1 MKNKSIKSLVIVI
14 AILALAITI
23 AGCSSSKNIAA
34 GSTWEVAKTTD
45 LSELTIADGAAIKA
59 PEGYS
64 VTMTVNS
71 IGTAINPG
79 TYKGK
84 IVLTVTEEIKIGGM
98 PGGGMPA
105 GGSPDAG
112 GGMPGG
118 GAPVAGAPGGAGGAP
133 GGEVGGMPGA
143 APVGGAPGGAPGRE
157 GGPVARLV
165 ACQADRPVA
174 HQPLSGR
181 LFT

>member
-45 LSELTIADGAAIKA
+45 LSDLTIADGAAIKA

-105 GGSPDAG
+105 GGPPDAWPRGWRFARWRGWWHARRTGRWRISPFQG
-112 GGMPGG
+112 GCLRRKRQIYSGKIC
-118 GAPVAGAPGGAGGAP
+118 
-133 GGEVGGMPGA
+133 
-143 APVGGAPGGAPGRE
+143 RSI
-157 GGPVARLV
+157 
-165 ACQADRPVA
+165 
-174 HQPLSGR
+174 SGR
-181 LFT
+181 RQGDRHCC